1 MCQFSCLNLNIL
13 GRESA
18 FIHLINF
25 IDDSPYYLLT
35 RCLNSFPQKQFYS
48 FLLFCQDR
56 VLSRPWFVAIFVGI
70 SFFRVSPLSASLNL
84 RLQAS
89 QTHFKGNI
97 WWRVKSRS
105 DAKCWCCWLNSDSL
119 KFCPEIAKCK
129 LHFFFIQSRFYF
141 LSKSFQQSIV
151 LPTLNDT
158 TALILL
164 FCARSDDTD
173 WSCVW
178 SLWAMTLRVYR
189 GDSSDRWGHYESK
202 WEPQG
207 EWLVAEVEV
216 FVDAPHQR
224 S

>member
-105 DAKCWCCWLNSDSL
+105 DAKCWCCWLNSASL

-129 LHFFFIQSRFYF
+129 LQFFFYPIKVLLSVKEFSAIDRSANFKWHHSFNTAF
-141 LSKSFQQSIV
+141 LCQVRWHWLKLCLEFV
-151 LPTLNDT
+151 GNDF
-158 TALILL
+158 A
-164 FCARSDDTD
+164 
-173 WSCVW
+173 
-178 SLWAMTLRVYR
+178 SL
-189 GDSSDRWGHYESK
+189 
-202 WEPQG
+202 
-207 EWLVAEVEV
+207 
-216 FVDAPHQR
+216 
-224 S
+224 